1 MIQSDAKSLEESPI
15 IKVSISAM
23 ATLEKLYETFVSVL
37 NLNVPADYRVW
48 KVDGLDL
55 DGAQYPSGK
64 LLADGGILFPLLN
77 DNAQMSKT
85 LEEAIVQSE
94 DSFVVEVAVG
104 GKWIVDANSVP
115 KTPDIVTGT
124 TYSDSEASRKEAGPL
139 FKPGTDFF
147 SKMQSNGSG
156 ANKVKVDSSGTKPG
170 VMDGFYDA
178 AVSKGLIFAP
188 NLSSK
193 FSGFGKGKVE
203 KGPTVQPGLLGL
215 GNMCVFV
222 ASLPLSY
229 SHKNICRG
237 NTCFMNSALQ
247 CLAHTEPLV
256 EYFLSKNQ
264 SLTLLGRA
272 KLFFY
277 SGRLPGRVE
286 S

>member
-1 MIQSDAKSLEESPI
+1 MENLTVHWTRKVILRGILKEPILELHPPSLQVMRMIQSDAKSLEESPI

-139 FKPGTDFF
+139 FKPRYGLLF
-147 SKMQSNGSG
+147 KMQVEWIRGEQGQSG
-156 ANKVKVDSSGTKPG
+156 LFRHQTWR
-170 VMDGFYDA
+170 DGRI
-178 AVSKGLIFAP
+178 LR
-188 NLSSK
+188 
-193 FSGFGKGKVE
+193 
-203 KGPTVQPGLLGL
+203 
-215 GNMCVFV
+215 
-222 ASLPLSY
+222 
-229 SHKNICRG
+229 CRG
-237 NTCFMNSALQ
+237 FKGSHL
-247 CLAHTEPLV
+247 
-256 EYFLSKNQ
+256 
-264 SLTLLGRA
+264 RA
-272 KLFFY
+272 EFVFKIFGVWEGEGGERPNCATWSVGF
-277 SGRLPGRVE
+277 R
-286 S
+286 